1 MAALYVPAVHIF
13 LQQLSRSSSVIEAAI
28 ADNCRFDERI
38 SAERWQAFAE
48 KLPDPTHIANF
59 GDWQEASK
67 LYYDKKVTVPSLTRP
82 DTFMEMNQGV
92 WLKDLGPNQT
102 LIRLETLEWPLK
114 DVWKLSLDELQKLL
128 DSKTPESLAS
138 VQQFF
143 DDWNKARDNRPGFAA
158 FLDEVKSEAEAANW
172 PDQLRDRLG
181 LGHYNPAPSQPI
193 PVALMRYSLNEVLQ
207 NQKRLGWPAALALP
221 TALDGGMHPF
231 FFPVPKGHP
240 YGATLHLE
248 ADRGDSLTAEILHAR
263 LDYQL
268 QHLWKLGWIRV
279 PHRYPEN
286 QASSAAPL
294 RQARDLH
301 LLALRVESGRENFG
315 EDMEGRS

>member
-1 MAALYVPAVHIF
+1 MQAF
-13 LQQLSRSSSVIEAAI
+13 LFQLSRSPSVVEAAI

-38 SAERWQAFAE
+38 SAERWQAFAK

-67 LYYDKKVTVPSLTRP
+67 LYYEKRVTVPSLTVP
-82 DTFMEMNQGV
+82 DTFMPMNQGV

-102 LIRLETLEWPLK
+102 LVRLESLEWPLK
-114 DVWKLSLDELQKLL
+114 EIWNVPQKKWDEYLKQLTNQL
-128 DSKTPESLAS
+128 NARDSDSRKAVE
-138 VQQFF
+138 QQL

-158 FLDEVKSEAEAANW
+158 FLDEVKSEAEATNW

-181 LGHYNPAPSQPI
+181 LGHYNPSSTQPI
-193 PVALMRYSLNEVLQ
+193 PVALMRYSLDEVLQ

-221 TALDGGMHPF
+221 TALDGGMHQF

-240 YGATLHLE
+240 YGATLHLA

-263 LDYQL
+263 LDYQAK
-268 QHLWKLGWIRV
+268 HLWKLGWIRA
-279 PHRYPEN
+279 PHRYPEEK
-286 QASSAAPL
+286 ASSAAPL

-301 LLALRVESGRENFG
+301 LLALRVESGREDFG